1 MKLSILHDGSVD
13 KCHASAF
20 NALIRYSDEC
30 KLFWNT
36 GYTCKQDIHINY
48 KQIMLTILSSITF
61 FLLTLFQLQY
71 ILFLYLPL
79 KLKLAYRSFYTSS
92 LLHTVHLKSKLPPA
106 GRGVEFVGCRPAEW

>member
-36 GYTCKQDIHINY
+36 GYTCKQDIHVNY
-48 KQIMLTILSSITF
+48 KQVMLTILSSITF
-61 FLLTLFQLQY
+61 FSVNFISITVY
-71 ILFLYLPL
+71 SIPLPSTETEISIQIF
-79 KLKLAYRSFYTSS
+79 KFIAHCS
-92 LLHTVHLKSKLPPA
+92 P
-106 GRGVEFVGCRPAEW
+106 